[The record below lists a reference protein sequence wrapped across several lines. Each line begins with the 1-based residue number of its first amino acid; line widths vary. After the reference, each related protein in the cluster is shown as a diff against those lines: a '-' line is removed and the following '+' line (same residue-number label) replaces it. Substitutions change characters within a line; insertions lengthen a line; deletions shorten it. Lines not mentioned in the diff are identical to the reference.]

1 MATKK
6 SASSAKKSTS
16 KKTSTAKVTTV
27 KAVSAKKQ
35 TSSLFGLKL
44 TRSPKL
50 GAGVA
55 EFVGT
60 FLLAAAVIA
69 GQGQPIIVLFAFVGI
84 VLAVGALSG
93 AHVNPAIT
101 IGAWV
106 TRKISAA
113 RALIYIV
120 AQVLGA
126 MLALVVL
133 SAFVNAAPEPTGE
146 AALYGQQAVSLFKA
160 AAIPE
165 AHQWVVFF
173 AELLGATIFG
183 FAVAGALRQRDRLVG
198 AFTVGI
204 GLFLG
209 LLIAGSGAAAVGA
222 TTILNP
228 AVAVALQA
236 VNFET
241 IWPFAAYL
249 FAASLGA
256 VLGFVLSDLLS
267 SESDGGREA

>member
-6 SASSAKKSTS
+6 SASSKKSTS
-16 KKTSTAKVTTV
+16 KKTSAAKVTTV

-50 GAGVA
+50 GAAVA

-106 TRKISAA
+106 TRKISGL

-133 SAFVNAAPEPTGE
+133 TAFVNAAPEPTGQ
-146 AALYGQQAVSLFKA
+146 AALYGQTVSLFKA

-183 FAVAGALRQRDRLVG
+183 FAVAGALRQRDRLVS

-236 VNFET
+236 VNFDT

-267 SESDGGREA
+267 VESDGGKG

>member
-6 SASSAKKSTS
+6 PASSAKKSTT
-16 KKTSTAKVTTV
+16 KKTSSTKVTTV
-27 KAVSAKKQ
+27 KAVSAKKPAS
-35 TSSLFGLKL
+35 TLFGLKL

-50 GAGVA
+50 GAAVA

-69 GQGQPIIVLFAFVGI
+69 GQGQPIIVLFALVGI
-84 VLAVGALSG
+84 VLVVGSLSG
-93 AHVNPAIT
+93 AYVNPALT

-106 TRKISAA
+106 TRKISGI

-133 SAFVNAAPEPTGE
+133 NAFVNAAPEPTGQ
-146 AALYGQQAVSLFKA
+146 AALYGQTVSLFKA

-173 AELLGATIFG
+173 AELLGTAIFG
-183 FAVAGALRQRDRLVG
+183 LAVASVVGQRDRVRG

-236 VNFET
+236 VNFDT

-249 FAASLGA
+249 FAATLGA
-256 VLGFVLSDLLS
+256 VIGFILNDLLVV
-267 SESDGGREA
+267 ESDGGREA

>member
-16 KKTSTAKVTTV
+16 NKASARKVTTV
-27 KAVSAKKQ
+27 KAVSAKKP

-44 TRSPKL
+44 TRSPKI
-50 GAGVA
+50 GAPVA

-69 GQGQPIIVLFAFVGI
+69 GQGQPIIVLFALVGI

-93 AHVNPAIT
+93 AYVNPALT
-101 IGAWV
+101 VAAWA
-106 TRKISAA
+106 TRKMSGV
-113 RALIYIV
+113 RALTYVV

-133 SAFVNAAPEPTGE
+133 TAFVNAAPEPTGQ
-146 AALYGQQAVSLFKA
+146 AALYGQTVSLFKA

-183 FAVAGALRQRDRLVG
+183 FAFASALRQRDRVVS

-236 VNFET
+236 VSFET
-241 IWPFAAYL
+241 VWPFAVYL
-249 FAASLGA
+249 LAASLGA
-256 VLGFVLSDLLS
+256 VAGFVLNDLLS
-267 SESDGGREA
+267 TETSSK